1 MLMYLHLSQLLNF
14 LTAIG
19 GFVAAIV
26 LWQTKKD
33 EVAEMDEHGK
43 AVVNFQI
50 SILIYSIA
58 ASILCVVL
66 IGFILLPIIGL
77 LAFVFPILNGIKA
90 KDGKPINYPLTIK
103 FLK

>member
-19 GFVAAIV
+19 GLVAAII

-33 EVAEMDEHGK
+33 EVADMDEHGK
-43 AVVNFQI
+43 EVLNFQI
-50 SILIYSIA
+50 SILIYSII

-77 LAFVFPILNGIKA
+77 LAFIFPILNGIKA
-90 KDGKPINYPLTIK
+90 KDGKPTNYPLTIK
-103 FLK
+103 IIK